1 VGVDKDFY
9 RQISLIEGDQ
19 PQESNVGKVS
29 DMYTN
34 NPLPEYSYK
43 ESEYSEGSD
52 SHSNNG
58 GYDKN
63 NPLEMLKSPF
73 EMPKNEDDFDSQD
86 KEIFQGYHN
95 DQNKQGSPS
104 DHSDLYAMIGRKVV
118 QDMLKQRNETQQQSK
133 GDSQQSILKKL
144 LGGNLNQQDVG
155 VDRLLVS
162 KVTSTTSPKQVTNL
176 PTVPSQGNVFTSGRI
191 PLKEAFTHDSKET
204 TQTLVLPKG
213 INLSIQ
219 GHVFQAD
226 PLAASS
232 MIKDQTPTVRE
243 PSLNA
248 AADLEKKLQNSEMP
262 SDETTLNKQIP
273 PKEVDLKKENYV
285 TFKISGAGEP
295 VSFKAGTSNDGSLLL
310 KVPGNVKLVDTDT
323 IKEISSKATLN
334 ENEKDNTK
342 LKMATDG
349 EKMNRYLWESQT
361 NPTQEFPV
369 KKGDTIGSY
378 DEKPI
383 KEMLSWQ
390 ILGKTNAKLN
400 QDEIGRSEAKDI
412 LQDDDKVMSAVRPTS
427 GRFVFLSPTALHSLS
442 LMSPTKYNELSR
454 VSFAGVGKSPPS
466 ELFPSKLNLRENVDN
481 NRALSLKN
489 LLRPSKFIEDS
500 PTSRGRLSEAPA
512 RYMPTSNIIHQGTFF
527 QTIDNR
533 IFSDFSLA
541 FLQYKGK
548 YEVFKMKP
556 MLTRFFQLRLLK
568 ARGF

>member
-1 VGVDKDFY
+1 MFFEGAFRSVGVDKDFY
-9 RQISLIEGDQ
+9 HQISLIEGDQ

-29 DMYTN
+29 DMYTT

-43 ESEYSEGSD
+43 ESDYSEGSD

-63 NPLEMLKSPF
+63 DPLEMLKSPF
-73 EMPKNEDDFDSQD
+73 EMPKNEDDLDPQD

-95 DQNKQGSPS
+95 DQNKQRSPS

-133 GDSQQSILKKL
+133 GDSQQSMLKKL

-162 KVTSTTSPKQVTNL
+162 KVTSTTSPKQFTNL

-191 PLKEAFTHDSKET
+191 PLKEAFTHDSQET

-262 SDETTLNKQIP
+262 SDETTLNKQMP
-273 PKEVDLKKENYV
+273 PKELDLKKENYV
-285 TFKISGAGEP
+285 TFKISGTGEP

-334 ENEKDNTK
+334 ENEKDSTK
-342 LKMATDG
+342 LKLATDG
-349 EKMNRYLWESQT
+349 EKMNRYLWESQA

-369 KKGDTIGSY
+369 KKGDTFGSY

-442 LMSPTKYNELSR
+442 LMSPTKYDELSR

-481 NRALSLKN
+481 NKAFSLKN
-489 LLRPSKFIEDS
+489 FLRPSKFIEDS
-500 PTSRGRLSEAPA
+500 PISRERLSEAPA
-512 RYMPTSNIIHQGTFF
+512 RYMPTSNKIHQGTFF
-527 QTIDNR
+527 QTIDNWIFP
-533 IFSDFSLA
+533 IFSSL
-541 FLQYKGK
+541 QG
-548 YEVFKMKP
+548 
-556 MLTRFFQLRLLK
+556 
-568 ARGF
+568 

>member
-1 VGVDKDFY
+1 MWSSDGKVIITVILLCFISTIYLFFEGTFRNMGVDKDFY

-19 PQESNVGKVS
+19 PQESNVGKES
-29 DMYTN
+29 DMYTS

-43 ESEYSEGSD
+43 ESDYSEGSD

-73 EMPKNEDDFDSQD
+73 EMSKNEDDLDPQD
-86 KEIFQGYHN
+86 KEIFQGYYN
-95 DQNKQGSPS
+95 DPDKQGPPS
-104 DHSDLYAMIGRKVV
+104 DHSDLYAMIGKKVV
-118 QDMLKQRNETQQQSK
+118 QDMLRQRNESQQQSK
-133 GDSQQSILKKL
+133 GNSQQSLLKKL
-144 LGGNLNQQDVG
+144 LGGNVNQQNVG

-162 KVTSTTSPKQVTNL
+162 KVTSTTSPKPFTNL
-176 PTVPSQGNVFTSGRI
+176 PTVPSLGNLFTSGRI
-191 PLKEAFTHDSKET
+191 PLKEAFNHDSRET

-232 MIKDQTPTVRE
+232 MIKEQTPTIRE

-262 SDETTLNKQIP
+262 SDETTLNKQIL
-273 PKEVDLKKENYV
+273 PKKVDLKKENYV

-295 VSFKAGTSNDGSLLL
+295 VSFKAGTSDDGSLLL

-323 IKEISSKATLN
+323 TKEISSKAILN
-334 ENEKDNTK
+334 KNEEDNTK

-361 NPTQEFPV
+361 NPIQEFPA

-378 DEKPI
+378 DENPI

-400 QDEIGRSEAKDI
+400 QDEIGRSGAKDI
-412 LQDDDKVMSAVRPTS
+412 LQDDDKVMPAVRPTS
-427 GRFVFLSPTALHSLS
+427 GRFVFLSPTDLHSLNP
-442 LMSPTKYNELSR
+442 MSPTKYNELSR
-454 VSFAGVGKSPPS
+454 VSFAGVGKSPQS
-466 ELFPSKLNLRENVDN
+466 ELFPSKLNLREHVDN
-481 NRALSLKN
+481 NKALSLKN
-489 LLRPSKFIEDS
+489 FLRPSKFIEDS
-500 PTSRGRLSEAPA
+500 PISRERLSEAPVH
-512 RYMPTSNIIHQGTFF
+512 YIPTSNIIHQGTF
-527 QTIDNR
+527 
-533 IFSDFSLA
+533 
-541 FLQYKGK
+541 
-548 YEVFKMKP
+548 
-556 MLTRFFQLRLLK
+556 LK
-568 ARGF
+568 K